1 MSKKEYSKV
10 RIIEIVKGFI
20 GNHAIMF
27 MYYCGSIAYGV
38 ADSKS
43 DIDVSVVVADLNG
56 TIHMQLG
63 GLDLF
68 IYGADTYLKKQKLK
82 DDIPLYFK
90 MHIDDVVDIDKN
102 LIYLDENYLSEYKTY
117 KDIKLEENLKSFLNC
132 FIEHYTLRG
141 KNHTE
146 PAKTLYHVFRLRGLL
161 DHFDRVGKHEMII
174 EEPWKSKL
182 LEFKQNWNNHIVLSY
197 MPEIVRQLEYIKNYK
212 DRI

>member
-1 MSKKEYSKV
+1 MSKKEYSKE

-20 GNHAIMF
+20 GNHTIMF

-38 ADSKS
+38 ADSNS

-68 IYGADTYLKKQKLK
+68 IYGADTYLEKQKLK
-82 DDIPLYFK
+82 DNIPLYFK
-90 MHIDDVVDIDKN
+90 MHIDDVIDIDKN
-102 LIYLDENYLSEYKTY
+102 LIYLDENYLNEYKAY

-141 KNHTE
+141 KDHTK

-161 DHFDRVGKHEMII
+161 DHFDKSGKYEMLI
-174 EEPWKSKL
+174 EEPWKSRL
-182 LEFKQNWNNHIVLSY
+182 LEYKANWNNDIGLSY
-197 MPEIVRQLEYIKNYK
+197 MPEIARQLEYIKNYK